1 MSYTIY
7 NASAG
12 SGKTYSLVKAYLQI
26 VLSTPNVE
34 QFRQLLAI
42 TFTNKAV
49 FEMKNRII
57 ELLGKFSEDTML
69 HTPHSMFTELC
80 KSLHLTPKA
89 LQDRS
94 AKTLEYILHNYAA
107 FNISTIDGFNHQLI
121 RHFSHDLHLNPFFE
135 VQLDSQTLLERAVD
149 NLMSQAGAGDKELTE
164 WLIAFSNEK
173 IDEDKNWDTSKELL
187 EIAKMLTN
195 ENHYSQLQSL
205 KDKELSDFATLKK
218 SLSEYKEQAAQ
229 LIQTTAQS
237 FMQLLDRHGL
247 DKGAF
252 NGGHLYNFFQK
263 LTLSPQKEP
272 VWGSGWQTNLLKG
285 EPMYGKTAAKNLDT
299 ALIDSLQPQITT
311 YFEDIK
317 SAFGTLNF
325 MQNALKYLPPLALLN
340 RIQKEIAL
348 IKEEENILPIWEFN
362 GVISSELS
370 TQPAPFI
377 YERIGE
383 KFRHYFID
391 EFQDTSVLQWQN
403 FIPLILNAVQSQ
415 VNHQTGSVLL
425 VGDAKQSIYRW
436 RGGKAE
442 QFMSLYSGKENPFKV
457 PLNTVNL
464 AENYR
469 SLKQIID
476 FNNAFFPFVANIF
489 EEGGYRDLY
498 EAAAQNYPKPT
509 PIDYFRH
516 SIYKGY
522 SR

>member
-69 HTPHSMFTELC
+69 HTPHSMFNELC
-80 KSLHLTPKA
+80 KSLHLTPKE

-149 NLMSQAGAGDKELTE
+149 NLMSQAGAGDNELTE

-205 KDKELSDFATLKK
+205 KDKELTDFATLKK

-237 FMQLLDRHGL
+237 FMQLLDRQGL

-252 NGGHLYNFFQK
+252 KGGYLYNFFDN
-263 LTLSPQKEP
+263 LTKKSPKEP
-272 VWGSGWQTNLLKG
+272 SWVSGWQKDLLDG
-285 EPMYGKTAAKNLDT
+285 EPMYSKTAAKNLDT

-348 IKEEENILPIWEFN
+348 IKEEENVLPIWEFN

-370 TQPAPFI
+370 NQPAPFI

-442 QFMSLYSGKENPFKV
+442 QFMSLYSGKKNPFKV

-464 AENYR
+464 AENFKANYR
-469 SLKQIID
+469 LQQC
-476 FNNAFFPFVANIF
+476 FFSFCSKHF
-489 EEGGYRDLY
+489 
-498 EAAAQNYPKPT
+498 
-509 PIDYFRH
+509 
-516 SIYKGY
+516 
-522 SR
+522 